1 MSTATAAAGI
11 LLATALASAAAA
23 QEKSVM
29 AQLTGAWTLASV
41 YVGEGDKKAEPYGP
55 SPKGALLLAPNGSFA
70 LTIVRAGLGK
80 FASNNREQGT
90 VEENTAVVKGSLAY
104 FGSYTVTEA
113 EHVIEV
119 KIDGSTFPNFDGT
132 SQKRLFK
139 LSGDELTLTNAAP
152 SGGGGTAVQV
162 WKRAK

>member
-1 MSTATAAAGI
+1 VK
-11 LLATALASAAAA
+11 
-23 QEKSVM
+23 E
-29 AQLTGAWTLASV
+29 QLVGAWTLVSV
-41 YVGEGDKKAEPYGP
+41 SVGEGDKKAEPYGP

-70 LTIVRAGLGK
+70 LTIVRAGIAR

-90 VEENTAVVKGSLAY
+90 TEENTAVVKGSLAY
-104 FGSYTVTEA
+104 FGSYTVDEA
-113 EHVIEV
+113 EHLIEV

-139 LSGDELTLTNAAP
+139 LTADELTLSNAAP